1 MLIIMRVSEDTS
13 IHSQNERKKVFKIN
27 KNCNSYF
34 EQIIVQVISYYLL
47 HHITKIMVLLVRPS
61 KNASSSFLL

>member
-34 EQIIVQVISYYLL
+34 EQIIRTGPIISSTSP
-47 HHITKIMVLLVRPS
+47 HNERIVLLVRSS
-61 KNASSSFLL
+61 KNASSLFLL